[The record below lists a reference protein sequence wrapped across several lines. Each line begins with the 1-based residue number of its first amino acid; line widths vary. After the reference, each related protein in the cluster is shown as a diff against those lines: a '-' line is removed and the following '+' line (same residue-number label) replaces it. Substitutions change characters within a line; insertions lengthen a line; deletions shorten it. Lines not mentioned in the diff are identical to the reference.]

1 MVWLTCGRELEWY
14 TDHWVTPI
22 KDADHPREAALGYP
36 RAGHLSIIV
45 NAFSFAY
52 RDFSKIRDEMAKSDR
67 DNNYLLNGLLFATIT
82 QLLHVLDAVAVFC
95 QRHNPIDEFKNQ
107 NIYFHKYDFTKS
119 ANYSALAPI
128 QQAII
133 GMKFGGRDFVTLA
146 NDLKHRFP
154 WIGLRSVSVSRGI
167 ADIFDKEN
175 KVAIMVDIVQ
185 PIAGKIRDAIVL
197 LNQSLDPNERLEIVM
212 NF

>member
-1 MVWLTCGRELEWY
+1 MEWY
-14 TDHWVTPI
+14 TDNWVPPITAPTPSQQP
-22 KDADHPREAALGYP
+22 PREAALGYT
-36 RAGHLSIIV
+36 RAGHLSVIA

-52 RDFSKIRDEMAKSDR
+52 RDFPKIRDEMAKSDT
-67 DNNYLLNGLLFATIT
+67 NNHLLNGLLFATIT
-82 QLLHVLDAVAVFC
+82 QFLHVLDAVAVFC
-95 QRHNPIDEFKNQ
+95 QRHNPIDEFKGQ
-107 NIYFHKYDFTKS
+107 KIYFDKYDFTKS
-119 ANYSALAPI
+119 ANYSSLGAI

-167 ADIFDKEN
+167 ADIFDEQK

-185 PIAGKIRDAIVL
+185 PLAGKIRDAIAL
-197 LNQSLDPNERLEIVM
+197 MNESLPPSERLEIVM
-212 NF
+212 IF